1 MQIVTSGWIPF
12 LFLFTWVF
20 SFLFWGHS
28 RLPTSP
34 LCISA
39 LGSSVSKQELG
50 RERER
55 ARELSNPLPF
65 RQTTRNIWMENRE
78 FRTHP
83 SSAWMSPTMLGSDC
97 ALGVWT
103 PCRYPTKP
111 KCCILIMTALISW
124 EECVG
129 ACCCRMWAVL
139 GKVCNFLSLSG
150 VKGVIF
156 LSAFRSQQAETVF
169 SLFFYHLI
177 ACISRFS
184 CVFSD

>member
-1 MQIVTSGWIPF
+1 MAMAGWF
-12 LFLFTWVF
+12 LFLCLFTWVF
-20 SFLFWGHS
+20 SFLFKAS
-28 RLPTSP
+28 RFPSLH
-34 LCISA
+34 ISA
-39 LGSSVSKQELG
+39 RFQCKQAGMGGGGEW
-50 RERER
+50 E
-55 ARELSNPLPF
+55 SCVIPSPPFPF

-103 PCRYPTKP
+103 PCCYPTKP
-111 KCCILIMTALISW
+111 KCCILIVTSLISR

-129 ACCCRMWAVL
+129 ACCCWVRAVL

-169 SLFFYHLI
+169 SFFFFSLI
-177 ACISRFS
+177 
-184 CVFSD
+184 